1 MWYTGNNMLSI
12 EKEIHEQPQV
22 LQVLLKTQRETA
34 RSIAKALKEFQP
46 AFVCI
51 AARGTSDNAARYAQY
66 LWGIHLRMP
75 VMLATPSLHTLY
87 DTAPDLS
94 RALVIGVSQSGQPD
108 DVRQVIKDAREQ
120 GAFTVAI
127 TNDAESPLA
136 QEAQYH
142 LPLCA
147 GEEVS
152 IAATKTYTA
161 QLTALAMLAS
171 AIDEKTEHQVALAQ
185 LPAWVAETLKR
196 TDKIAQWAERYRYME
211 HCISVGRGYNFC
223 TAFEVNLKIQELCY
237 LTGHGYSEADLR
249 HGPIAMIQPGF
260 PVVTVAPSGK
270 ALPLML
276 DLLDKLAEK
285 QAECIVF
292 SDNETAL
299 SKGKNGVLLPNTVP
313 EWLTPVTS
321 VIPGQVFAMHLALA
335 KGYPV
340 DKPRGLT
347 KVTMTR

>member
-1 MWYTGNNMLSI
+1 MLSI
-12 EKEIHEQPQV
+12 EREINEQPQV
-22 LQVLLKTQRETA
+22 LQTLLKTQRETA
-34 RSIAKALKEFQP
+34 RTIAKAVREFQP

-66 LWGIHLRMP
+66 VWGVHLRMP

-87 DTAPDLS
+87 ETAPDFS
-94 RALVIGVSQSGQPD
+94 RALVIGVSQSGRPD
-108 DVRQVIKDAREQ
+108 DVRQVLKDARQQ
-120 GAFTVAI
+120 GALTVAV
-127 TNDAESPLA
+127 TNDNQSPLA

-147 GEEVS
+147 GEEFSV
-152 IAATKTYTA
+152 AATKTYTA
-161 QLTALAMLAS
+161 QLTALAMLAAALS
-171 AIDEKTEHQVALAQ
+171 EQKEHQVALAQ

-196 TDKIAQWAERYRYME
+196 SEKIEAWAERYRYME
-211 HCISVGRGYNFC
+211 SCISVGRGFNFC

-260 PVVTVAPSGK
+260 PVVTIAPSGK
-270 ALPLML
+270 ALPLMV
-276 DLLDKLAEK
+276 DLLDKLHEK
-285 QAECIVF
+285 EAECIVF
-292 SDNETAL
+292 SDDQSAL
-299 SKGKNGVLLPNTVP
+299 NKGKNGVLLPANVP
-313 EWLTPVTS
+313 EWLTPIIAVL
-321 VIPGQVFAMHLALA
+321 PGQVFAMRLALA

-347 KVTMTR
+347 KVTVTR

>member
-1 MWYTGNNMLSI
+1 MLSI
-12 EKEIHEQPQV
+12 EREIHEQPGV
-22 LQVLLKTQRETA
+22 LKDLLNTQRDTA
-34 RSIAKALKEFQP
+34 SQIAKAVREFQP

-94 RALVIGVSQSGQPD
+94 RALVIGVSQSGRPD
-108 DVRQVIKDAREQ
+108 DVRQVIKDARVQ
-120 GAFTVAI
+120 GALTVGI
-127 TNDAESPLA
+127 TNDSESPLA
-136 QEAQYH
+136 HEAQYH

-147 GEEVS
+147 GEEIS

-161 QLTALAMLAS
+161 QLTALAMLA
-171 AIDEKTEHQVALAQ
+171 AALDEQMEHQEALMQ
-185 LPAWVAETLKR
+185 LPAWATETLKR
-196 TDKIAQWAERYRYME
+196 TDKIARWAERYRYME

-260 PVVTVAPSGK
+260 PVVTVAPAGK

-292 SDNETAL
+292 SDDEAAL
-299 SKGKNGVLLPNTVP
+299 AKGKNGVFLPAGVP
-313 EWLTPVTS
+313 EWLTPVIA

-347 KVTMTR
+347 KVTLTR

>member
-1 MWYTGNNMLSI
+1 MLSI
-12 EKEIHEQPQV
+12 EQEIHEQPQV
-22 LQVLLKTQRETA
+22 LQSLLKTQRETA
-34 RSIAKALKEFQP
+34 RKIAKKVREFSP

-66 LWGIHLRMP
+66 LWGVHLRMP

-87 DTAPDLS
+87 DTAPDFS
-94 RALVIGVSQSGQPD
+94 RALVIGVSQSGRPD
-108 DVRQVIKDAREQ
+108 DVRQVVKDAREQ
-120 GAFTVAI
+120 GALTVGV

-136 QEAQYH
+136 HEAEYH

-147 GEEVS
+147 GEELSV
-152 IAATKTYTA
+152 AATKTYTA
-161 QLTALAMLAS
+161 ELTALAMLAS
-171 AIDEKTEHQVALAQ
+171 ALTEQTEHQVALAQ

-196 TDKIAQWAERYRYME
+196 TENVAVWAERYRYME
-211 HCISVGRGYNFC
+211 HCISVGRGFNFC

-237 LTGHGYSEADLR
+237 ITGHGYSEADLR

-260 PVVTVAPSGK
+260 PVVTIAPSGK

-285 QAECIVF
+285 QGECIVF
-292 SDNETAL
+292 SDDETAL
-299 SKGKNGVLLPNTVP
+299 AKGKNGVRLPSGVP
-313 EWLTPVTS
+313 EWLTPVVA
-321 VIPGQVFAMHLALA
+321 VIPGQVFAMRLALA

-347 KVTMTR
+347 KVTLTR

>member
-1 MWYTGNNMLSI
+1 MLSI
-12 EKEIHEQPQV
+12 EQEIHEQPQV
-22 LQVLLKTQRETA
+22 LQVLLKTQRTTA
-34 RSIAKALKEFQP
+34 REIAKAVRDFNP

-66 LWGIHLRMP
+66 LWGVHLRMP

-87 DTAPDLS
+87 ETPPDLS
-94 RALVIGVSQSGQPD
+94 RALVIGVSQSGHPD
-108 DVRQVIKDAREQ
+108 DVRQVIKDARAQ
-120 GAFTVAI
+120 GALTVGI
-127 TNDAESPLA
+127 TNDPNSPLA

-147 GEEVS
+147 GEEKS

-161 QLTALAMLAS
+161 QLTALAMLA
-171 AIDEKTEHQVALAQ
+171 AALTEQTEHQVALAQ

-196 TDKIAQWAERYRYME
+196 TDDISVWAERYRYME
-211 HCISVGRGYNFC
+211 TCISVGRGFNFC

-260 PVVTVAPSGK
+260 PVVAVAPSGK

-276 DLLDKLAEK
+276 DLLEKLAEK
-285 QAECIVF
+285 EAECIVF
-292 SDNETAL
+292 SDDETAL
-299 SKGKNGVLLPNTVP
+299 AKGKNGVLLPKNVP
-313 EWLTPVTS
+313 EWLTPVIG
-321 VIPGQVFAMHLALA
+321 VIPGQVFAMRLALA

-347 KVTMTR
+347 KVTLTR